1 MAQVMEKPK
10 ITKKVTYL
18 IVDKK
23 TRKPRFVWDY
33 QEQKKRPID
42 PDKMMGISMFNKD
55 LEKIENKDKIIYPE
69 QTDSQTE
76 KDLKKGSDNFREPE
90 INPADDERS
99 IIIDKLRD
107 LVIRFENLMQKYL
120 DPDVPTGRKARK
132 KYMIERQIFASNG
145 YKEFIRT
152 IQKKVKALCKFENE
166 FCMKMFDHGEETG
179 WFDKEC
185 DLALSGDFLSAQD
198 VINSVE
204 QLVVEDQLAVPIKR
218 IVTKIR

>member
-1 MAQVMEKPK
+1 MAQVLQTPK
-10 ITKKVTYL
+10 DTKKVTYL

-23 TRKPRFVWDY
+23 TREPRFVWDY

-55 LEKIENKDKIIYPE
+55 LEKIENKDQIIYPE
-69 QTDSQTE
+69 QTDSKTE

-107 LVIRFENLMQKYL
+107 LVIRFEKLMQKYL
-120 DPDVPTGRKARK
+120 DPDVPTGRKAKK

-152 IQKKVKALCKFENE
+152 VQKKVKALCKYESE
-166 FCMKMFDHGEETG
+166 FNLKMFDHGENDG
-179 WFDKEC
+179 WFDKQCEM
-185 DLALSGDFLSAQD
+185 ALEGDFLIAQD

-204 QLVVEDQLAVPIKR
+204 QLVVEDQLAVPVKR

>member
-23 TRKPRFVWDY
+23 TREPRFVWDY

-55 LEKIENKDKIIYPE
+55 LEKIENKDQIIYPE
-69 QTDSQTE
+69 QTDSKTE

-107 LVIRFENLMQKYL
+107 LVIRFEKLMQKYL
-120 DPDVPTGRKARK
+120 DPDVPTGRKAKK
-132 KYMIERQIFASNG
+132 KYMIEREIFASNG

-152 IQKKVKALCKFENE
+152 VQKKVKALCKYETE
-166 FCMKMFDHGEETG
+166 FCLKMFDHGEKDG
-179 WFDKEC
+179 WFDKQCEI
-185 DLALSGDFLSAQD
+185 ALEGDFLIAQD

-204 QLVVEDQLAVPIKR
+204 QLVVEDQLAVPVKR

>member
-1 MAQVMEKPK
+1 MAQVLETPK
-10 ITKKVTYL
+10 NAKKVTYL

-23 TRKPRFVWDY
+23 TREPRFVWDY

-55 LEKIENKDKIIYPE
+55 LEKIENKDQIIYPE

-76 KDLKKGSDNFREPE
+76 KDLKKGSDNFKEPE

-107 LVIRFENLMQKYL
+107 LVIRFEKLMQKYL
-120 DPDVPTGRKARK
+120 DPDVPTGRKAKK

-152 IQKKVKALCKFENE
+152 VQKKVKALCKYETE
-166 FCMKMFDHGEETG
+166 FNLKMFDHGEKEG
-179 WFDKEC
+179 WFDKQCEI
-185 DLALSGDFLSAQD
+185 ALEGDFLIAQD

-204 QLVVEDQLAVPIKR
+204 QLVVEDQLAVPVKR